1 LAREDEGGRE
11 SREGESV
18 CDAREGGGDVRIRF
32 RAGAGRRGSAV
43 ERRAPS
49 TTARERGGGVLSE
62 EETGGGLCARA
73 IRWSGRS
80 EGGFCKNGARTPKS
94 SRRE

>member
-1 LAREDEGGRE
+1 LAQEDEGGRE

-32 RAGAGRRGSAV
+32 RAGAGRRGSGV

-49 TTARERGGGVLSE
+49 TTARERGEGVLSE
-62 EETGGGLCARA
+62 EETGARGPFVGREKMRGVFVKMAFGHLNLVGG
-73 IRWSGRS
+73 
-80 EGGFCKNGARTPKS
+80 S
-94 SRRE
+94 S